1 MWSYSS
7 ESDDDIALS
16 EESAPDCVGRLLGVR
31 FFIPHHPWT
40 PSRHRDDRL
49 YSLYYDHTWA
59 PGKDEQAECVYRRA
73 QVFTDAKAAE
83 HSSPYEGCKCG
94 LYAYYSYW
102 RAWRVISR
110 KDLVRIFAVVSG
122 WGNIEEH
129 ESGFR
134 SEHMRIEALV
144 GPSLSTV
151 RRTKARKMIE
161 RFAEIYNIPLVWRSW
176 QVHRWMDDFAGGVR
190 LENQK

>member
-1 MWSYSS
+1 M
-7 ESDDDIALS
+7 
-16 EESAPDCVGRLLGVR
+16 
-31 FFIPHHPWT
+31 
-40 PSRHRDDRL
+40 
-49 YSLYYDHTWA
+49 
-59 PGKDEQAECVYRRA
+59 
-73 QVFTDAKAAE
+73 
-83 HSSPYEGCKCG
+83 
-94 LYAYYSYW
+94 
-102 RAWRVISR
+102 ISR

-161 RFAEIYNIPLVWRSW
+161 RFAEIYNIPMVWRSW

>member
-16 EESAPDCVGRLLGVR
+16 EGSAPDCVGRLLGVR
-31 FFIPHHPWT
+31 FFITHHPWT

-59 PGKDEQAECVYRRA
+59 PGKDEQAECLYRRA

-83 HSSPYEGCKCG
+83 HSSPYEECKCG

-161 RFAEIYNIPLVWRSW
+161 RFAEIYNIPVVWRSW